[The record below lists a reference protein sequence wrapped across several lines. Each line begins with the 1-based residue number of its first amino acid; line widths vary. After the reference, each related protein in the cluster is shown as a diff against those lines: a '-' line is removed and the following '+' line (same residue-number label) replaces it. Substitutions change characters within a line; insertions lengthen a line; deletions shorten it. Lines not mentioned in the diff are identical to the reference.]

1 MRCYYKDPGASLA
14 LRLAA
19 SLEIKE
25 APIVGSALVEQAL
38 SEGILNC
45 YKSQKVHMLLRFF
58 AFETQAVDLRPAIS
72 CVLVY
77 PCEPLSLGSCANE
90 TTEISTCCAPTR

>member
-1 MRCYYKDPGASLA
+1 
-14 LRLAA
+14 
-19 SLEIKE
+19 
-25 APIVGSALVEQAL
+25 VGSALVEQAL

>member
-1 MRCYYKDPGASLA
+1 MRCYYRDPGASLA

-58 AFETQAVDLRPAIS
+58 AFETQAVDLRPAIC

-77 PCEPLSLGSCANE
+77 PLRALVL
-90 TTEISTCCAPTR
+90 RLVRQ

>member
-1 MRCYYKDPGASLA
+1 MRCYYRDPGASLA

-45 YKSQKVHMLLRFF
+45 YKSQKVHMLLRFSLLKPKPWIY
-58 AFETQAVDLRPAIS
+58 VRPFPV
-72 CVLVY
+72 C
-77 PCEPLSLGSCANE
+77 
-90 TTEISTCCAPTR
+90 